1 MLRKCKND
9 TESVDSKEL
18 KTKNDGP
25 MLLSKYTVCRSKKSR
40 FKRRR
45 RKRVIE
51 QFKN

>member
-1 MLRKCKND
+1 MLAKCKND

-18 KTKNDGP
+18 KTRNGGP
-25 MLLSKYTVCRSKKSR
+25 MLLSKCTVCRSKKSR

-45 RKRVIE
+45 SKRIIE